1 MVTSVN
7 RLKLIWMAGLLA
19 LAATMSLA
27 LPGAR
32 KPIGQKTL
40 LLREKR
46 ASTEDLELSGNLP
59 GLPANAVRFVSHS
72 DLLKLPQVT
81 VTVTDDPNFK
91 GKTEISGVYLA
102 EILRALDIPEKD
114 TLIAAICDDKYE
126 AHYPVQ
132 YRAEHHPILVL
143 RINGKQ
149 TAQWPRTSD
158 DGSYGPY
165 LVSHASF
172 TPRYR
177 VLAYAEEAQIPNGVL
192 ELRFL
197 EEEEVFNAI
206 HPRGDFAAGSPEML
220 GYQIARENCFR
231 CHNADSYGG
240 HKASMPWSTLGRV
253 AQNNPKIFER
263 YIKNPQAVNSL
274 AQMPGFPEYDDATLS
289 TLTTYFQT
297 FSTEKGSK

>member
-1 MVTSVN
+1 MTLGT
-7 RLKLIWMAGLLA
+7 RTKLISESGLLV
-19 LAATMSLA
+19 LAAA
-27 LPGAR
+27 LSFALLGAT
-32 KPIGQKTL
+32 KPVGQKNL
-40 LLREKR
+40 SLHEKR
-46 ASTEDLELSGNLP
+46 ASAEDLELSGNLP
-59 GLPANAVRFVSHS
+59 GVPANAVRFVSHS

-81 VTVTDDPNFK
+81 FSVTDDPNFK
-91 GKTEISGVYLA
+91 GKTEISGVYLD

-132 YRAEHHPILVL
+132 YRAVHHPILVL
-143 RINGKQ
+143 RINGEQ

-158 DGSYGPY
+158 GGSYGPY

-197 EEEEVFNAI
+197 EEDEVFNAM
-206 HPRGDFAAGSPEML
+206 HPRGDFVAGSPEML

-231 CHNADSYGG
+231 CHNSDSYGG
-240 HKASMPWSTLGRV
+240 HKASMPWSTLGRI
-253 AQNNPKIFER
+253 AQEKPKIFKR
-263 YIKNPQAVNSL
+263 YIQDPQSVNSL
-274 AQMPGFPEYDDATLS
+274 AQMPGFPEYDDATLAA
-289 TLTTYFQT
+289 LTTYFQT